1 MDNIIS
7 TYYDYSICKLSFDE
21 LNELAEFVVSENY
34 KHHKKQSYSM
44 MSLRNEIDEVLKDEI
59 LFYGSSHIIVVRNNQ
74 DRIVGT
80 IRLMKWDGRV
90 ELPITKFFGIN
101 PKDLSINSSNTIVWH
116 MGRFAVSSEIKDC
129 RNELFRLLIFYALAP
144 ICRVKDSILLAECDS
159 KLFHVASYLGLNVI
173 ALDEGKEI
181 LGSTTI
187 PMYATRDGMTEFIMN
202 NCSLALHVGTF

>member
-59 LFYGSSHIIVVRNNQ
+59 LFYGSSHIIVVRNKQ

-80 IRLMKWDGRV
+80 IRLMKWDGCV

>member
-34 KHHKKQSYSM
+34 KHHKKQSFSM

-202 NCSLALHVGTF
+202 NCSLALHIGTF

>member
-59 LFYGSSHIIVVRNNQ
+59 LFYGSSHIIVVRNKQ

-159 KLFHVASYLGLNVI
+159 KLLHVASYLGLNVI

-202 NCSLALHVGTF
+202 NCSLALHVCTF

>member
-59 LFYGSSHIIVVRNNQ
+59 LFYGSSHIIVVRNKQ

-159 KLFHVASYLGLNVI
+159 KLFHVASHLGLNVI
-173 ALDEGKEI
+173 ALDKGKEI

>member
-202 NCSLALHVGTF
+202 NCSLALHIGTF

>member
-7 TYYDYSICKLSFDE
+7 TYNDYSICKLPFDE

-34 KHHKKQSYSM
+34 KHHKKDTYPM
-44 MSLRNEIDEVLKDEI
+44 MSLKEEIDEVLIDET
-59 LFYGSSHIIVVRNNQ
+59 LFYGISHIIVVRNKQ

-116 MGRFAVSSEIKDC
+116 MGRFAVSSEITEC

-159 KLFHVASYLGLNVI
+159 KLFHVASHLGLNVI

-202 NCSLALHVGTF
+202 NCSLALHIGTF

>member
-202 NCSLALHVGTF
+202 NCSLTLHIGTF

>member
-1 MDNIIS
+1 MDNIIT
-7 TYYDYSICKLSFDE
+7 TYYDYSICKLPFDE

-202 NCSLALHVGTF
+202 NCSLALHIGTF

>member
-7 TYYDYSICKLSFDE
+7 TYKDYSICKLPFDE

-34 KHHKKQSYSM
+34 KHHKKDTYPM
-44 MSLRNEIDEVLKDEI
+44 MSLKEEIDEVLNDET
-59 LFYGSSHIIVVRNNQ
+59 LFYGISHIIVVRNKKE
-74 DRIVGT
+74 DIVGT
-80 IRLMKWDGRV
+80 VRMMRWDGRV

-101 PKDLSINSSNTIVWH
+101 PKELSIGASNSVVWH
-116 MGRFAVSSEIKDC
+116 MGRFAVSSEIAEC
-129 RNELFRLLIFYALAP
+129 RNELFKLLIFYALAP
-144 ICRVKDSILLAECDS
+144 ICKVKNSILLAECDS
-159 KLFHVASYLGLNVI
+159 KLFHVASHLGLNVI

>member
-1 MDNIIS
+1 
-7 TYYDYSICKLSFDE
+7 
-21 LNELAEFVVSENY
+21 
-34 KHHKKQSYSM
+34 M

-80 IRLMKWDGRV
+80 IRLMKWDGLV

-202 NCSLALHVGTF
+202 NCSLALHIGTF

>member
-44 MSLRNEIDEVLKDEI
+44 MSHRNEIDEVLKDEI
-59 LFYGSSHIIVVRNNQ
+59 LFYGSSHIIVVRNKQ

-202 NCSLALHVGTF
+202 NCSLALHIGTF